1 MLIVEDNAD
10 MSAYIESCLKEHFR
24 IAVAPDGGAGLAL
37 AQKLKPD
44 VVISDLMMPVMDGIE
59 FTRRMKENPRT
70 NFIPI
75 IVHSVKED
83 QQSIRE
89 ALTAGAQEYIIKPF
103 EAENLIFR
111 IRNLLSSRE
120 HFARKLRTETIT
132 EPTAVELP
140 SDDEQLLRRLS
151 AVVEANIQN
160 PLFDIEYLA
169 GELHMS
175 RMQLYRRMQRI
186 AGGRTVSEIIRD
198 IRIKR
203 AAQLLASGGMR
214 VSEVMV
220 EVGMNNQYRFT
231 KYFQEAYGMTPKEYS
246 QLHAPQQKS

>member
-1 MLIVEDNAD
+1 M
-10 MSAYIESCLKEHFR
+10 
-24 IAVAPDGGAGLAL
+24 
-37 AQKLKPD
+37 
-44 VVISDLMMPVMDGIE
+44 
-59 FTRRMKENPRT
+59 
-70 NFIPI
+70 
-75 IVHSVKED
+75 
-83 QQSIRE
+83 
-89 ALTAGAQEYIIKPF
+89 
-103 EAENLIFR
+103 
-111 IRNLLSSRE
+111 
-120 HFARKLRTETIT
+120 
-132 EPTAVELP
+132 
-140 SDDEQLLRRLS
+140 
-151 AVVEANIQN
+151 EANIQN

>member
-132 EPTAVELP
+132 EPTVVELP

-175 RMQLYRRMQRI
+175 RMAALPPYAAHCGPAHRLGDHPRHPHQACGPAACFGRHACQRSDGR
-186 AGGRTVSEIIRD
+186 GGDE
-198 IRIKR
+198 
-203 AAQLLASGGMR
+203 
-214 VSEVMV
+214 
-220 EVGMNNQYRFT
+220 
-231 KYFQEAYGMTPKEYS
+231 
-246 QLHAPQQKS
+246 

>member
-175 RMQLYRRMQRI
+175 RMQRI